1 MWIEFSIIVFIVIF
15 YFLCYVEI
23 KINKY
28 DGVSLF
34 DKEITRSK
42 INQETYLKLPFYFNG
57 KHINESYSKKHLVDA
72 ITCVIFGIFCTQ
84 DEENCGLF
92 EKISYI
98 KCDICKKLSNKVILD
113 DKVICEKC
121 ILTQ

>member
-1 MWIEFSIIVFIVIF
+1 MWIELSIIIFIVIF

-34 DKEITRSK
+34 DKELTRSK

-57 KHINESYSKKHLVDA
+57 KHINE
-72 ITCVIFGIFCTQ
+72 T
-84 DEENCGLF
+84 
-92 EKISYI
+92 
-98 KCDICKKLSNKVILD
+98 
-113 DKVICEKC
+113 
-121 ILTQ
+121 